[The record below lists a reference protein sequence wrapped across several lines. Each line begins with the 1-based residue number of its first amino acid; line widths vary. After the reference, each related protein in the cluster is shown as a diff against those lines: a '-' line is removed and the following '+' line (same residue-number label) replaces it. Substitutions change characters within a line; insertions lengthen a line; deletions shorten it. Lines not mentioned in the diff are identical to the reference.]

1 LTDPAIEFRGVTLS
15 YRISSERGMR
25 SLKEW
30 AIRRMLGRAPEY
42 RELVALYDVSFAV
55 PPGRALG
62 VVGHNGAG
70 KSTLLRVAGGILAPT
85 RGEAITR
92 GRLAPIIELGIGF
105 EFELSGRENIF
116 FNGALLGRSPA
127 DMDARMEEIIEF
139 SDLGDFIDR
148 PLRTYST
155 GMVTRLAFAIATT
168 VDAHILLL
176 DEVMA
181 VGDEAFKRK
190 CERRIA
196 SFRDAGVTIMVVSH
210 DLDAIA
216 GLCDEALWLEHG
228 RLRAHGPADEVVER
242 YRGSLAGEEE
252 RAADIGG
259 TIQLVGT

>member
-1 LTDPAIEFRGVTLS
+1 MTAPAIELRDVTLS
-15 YRISSERGMR
+15 YRITSEKGMR

-42 RELVALYDVSFAV
+42 RELVALRDVSFELPA
-55 PPGRALG
+55 GRTLG
-62 VVGHNGAG
+62 IIGHNGAG
-70 KSTLLRVAGGILAPT
+70 KSTLLRVVAGILQPS
-85 RGEAITR
+85 RGEAIVR

-105 EFELSGRENIF
+105 EFELTGRENIF

-127 DMDARMEEIIEF
+127 DMEARMAEIVEF
-139 SDLGDFIDR
+139 SDLGEFIDR

-190 CERRIA
+190 CEKRIA
-196 SFRDAGVTIMVVSH
+196 SFRDAGVTIVVVSH
-210 DLDAIA
+210 DLAAVA

-228 RLRAHGPADEVVER
+228 RLLAQGPAPDVVDA
-242 YRGSLAGEEE
+242 YRASLAGHGE
-252 RAADIGG
+252 RPAEIGG
-259 TIQLVGT
+259 TIQLVGS